1 MGERKI
7 TYNKKM
13 SLRDYA
19 NLAYFLETGQY
30 EMDLSDCDPA
40 ALKEV
45 KQYSLRVTKE
55 QKKKI
60 DQFFNRFVLG
70 QSAISIKDSIPKIK
84 KMPGQIS
91 PGIPV
96 SVAAPAAPAIPAPA
110 EPVVEK
116 VAVQPVVADEGEPV
130 LPKATSYPVYS
141 DEERWQIADMIDK
154 EANPNL
160 NEGDI
165 DRSLYPFIKDWN
177 KPLDID
183 NFDSALCMKMA
194 EDAKIDVV
202 EVSVLAGMKYRKILA
217 LNPAAFPDMPERY
230 KGFPELATAIMQA
243 TDLGHKKRAIM
254 NEPDLTEDEL
264 VDKFFH
270 YLDRRLQIVN
280 TEGKER
286 VSAFMD
292 IIYKVAG
299 DTIFFKT
306 TDEDCEEEFEEIR
319 YDNADDMK
327 NDLILF
333 AEKYKLD
340 FGTSLDVFGKKTSIK
355 KIVKEYLKKY
365 PNGFDGKWYATT
377 KAAYLAGEYE
387 L

>member
-1 MGERKI
+1 MGDRKI

-13 SLRDYA
+13 SMRDYA
-19 NLAYFLETGQY
+19 NLAYFLETGEF

-45 KQYSLRVTKE
+45 KQFSLRVTKE
-55 QKKKI
+55 QKQQI
-60 DQFFNRFVLG
+60 DKFFNRFILG
-70 QSAISIKDSIPKIK
+70 QSAMSIKDMIPKIK
-84 KMPGQIS
+84 RMPGQNVPS
-91 PGIPV
+91 V
-96 SVAAPAAPAIPAPA
+96 QTVAATPTIPAPA
-110 EPVVEK
+110 VPSAPKAPAVEQPIVADINEPVM
-116 VAVQPVVADEGEPV
+116 PV
-130 LPKATSYPVYS
+130 ATSYPVYT
-141 DEERWQIADMIDK
+141 DEERWQIAEIIDK
-154 EANPNL
+154 QANPDL
-160 NEGDI
+160 SEGNI

-202 EVSVLAGMKYRKILA
+202 EVGVLAGMKYRKL
-217 LNPAAFPDMPERY
+217 LSLSPSAFPDMPERY

-243 TDLGHKKRAIM
+243 TDLGHKKRAIL
-254 NEPDLTEDEL
+254 NEPDLSEDEL
-264 VDKFFH
+264 IDKFYH
-270 YLDRRLQIVN
+270 YLDRRLEIVN
-280 TEGKER
+280 VEGKER

-292 IIYKVAG
+292 IIYKVAN
-299 DTIFFKT
+299 DTIYFKT
-306 TDEDCEEEFEEIR
+306 TDEDCEEFEEIR

-333 AEKYKLD
+333 AGKYKLD

>member
-1 MGERKI
+1 MSERKI

-13 SLRDYA
+13 SLRDYV
-19 NLAYFLETGQY
+19 NLAYFLETGKY
-30 EMDLSDCDPA
+30 EMDLSDCEPS
-40 ALKEV
+40 ALKEI

-60 DQFFNRFVLG
+60 DQFFDRFVLG
-70 QSAISIKDSIPKIK
+70 QSAISIKDCIPKIK
-84 KMPGQIS
+84 KMPGQVVQS
-91 PGIPV
+91 IPV
-96 SVAAPAAPAIPAPA
+96 SVAAPAIPAPA
-110 EPVVEK
+110 VPVVEQPI
-116 VAVQPVVADEGEPV
+116 VQPVVADEGEPV
-130 LPKATSYPVYS
+130 IPKAASYPVYS
-141 DEERWQIADMIDK
+141 DEERWQIAEMIDK

-160 NEGDI
+160 SESSI
-165 DRSLYPFIKDWN
+165 DKSLYPFIKDWN

-202 EVSVLAGMKYRKILA
+202 EVSVLVGMKYRKLLA
-217 LNPAAFPDMPERY
+217 LSPSAFPDMPERY

-280 TEGKER
+280 AEGKER
-286 VSAFMD
+286 VAAFMD
-292 IIYKVAG
+292 IIYKVAN
-299 DTIFFKT
+299 DTIYFKT

-319 YDNADDMK
+319 YNNADDMK

-340 FGTSLDVFGKKTSIK
+340 FGTQLDVFGKKTSIK